1 MPSGSGWS
9 TRWTDRGYGAPRVTA
24 ELNDPASPD
33 NAPAVGDAPS
43 ADVPAGDRD
52 RSPGRGRL
60 LEPVNH
66 KRVARVMRERRIV
79 GLRLRRKVRTTVPDP
94 DLTPVADLLK
104 RAFTATAPNLP
115 YVGDITYLPFDGGNL
130 YLATV
135 IDCYSRRL
143 VGWSIAEH
151 MRTDLVSDAL
161 RAAAQQRGSLRG
173 AVFHSDHGAQGGFNW
188 SSQHLDLGGADG
200 QASRVD
206 DGVDGVVP
214 DEVARSTLL
223 AA

>member
-1 MPSGSGWS
+1 MSRFQFVADHRDTFEVKRLCQGVEVRRSSSYAWIAGADA
-9 TRWTDRGYGAPRVTA
+9 RAQRQADDDAFAEFIKRVHQADRAYGAPRITA

-52 RSPGRGRL
+52 RSPGQGRL

-66 KRVARVMRERRIV
+66 KRVTRVMRERRIV

-94 DLTPVADLLK
+94 DRTPVADLLK
-104 RAFTATAPNLP
+104 RAFTATAPNLR

-143 VGWSIAEH
+143 VGWSI
-151 MRTDLVSDAL
+151 
-161 RAAAQQRGSLRG
+161 
-173 AVFHSDHGAQGGFNW
+173 
-188 SSQHLDLGGADG
+188 
-200 QASRVD
+200 
-206 DGVDGVVP
+206 
-214 DEVARSTLL
+214 
-223 AA
+223 